1 MKKLIAA
8 LALTFTISPA
18 MAEEEMVVNIKRL
31 SMETTQAMAMAAVE
45 ECRKQGIN
53 VGVTV
58 VDRNGIPQVMLR
70 DTLAAHLTIEI
81 SKRKAYTAANFNAA
95 TSTPSASAALRPA
108 KPTKCAPRQDW
119 MQSPKTWRC
128 SEYSSFRSRQKAAFG
143 PLFFASPH
151 AMTGIDA
158 RVGAPWPVLA
168 NPPR

>member
-8 LALTFTISPA
+8 LALIFTISPA
-18 MAEEEMVVNIKRL
+18 LAEEEMVVNIKRL

-95 TSTPSASAALRPA
+95 TSTLEDRANTAVGRFDDLIMSAGGLPINVGGFI
-108 KPTKCAPRQDW
+108 
-119 MQSPKTWRC
+119 
-128 SEYSSFRSRQKAAFG
+128 YG
-143 PLFFASPH
+143 
-151 AMTGIDA
+151 GIG
-158 RVGAPWPVLA
+158 VSGAPTGETDEVCAQAGLDA
-168 NPPR
+168 VAEDLEML

>member
-31 SMETTQAMAMAAVE
+31 SMETTQKIAMAAVE

-95 TSTPSASAALRPA
+95 TSTLEDRANTAVGRFDDLIMSAGGLPINVGGFI
-108 KPTKCAPRQDW
+108 
-119 MQSPKTWRC
+119 
-128 SEYSSFRSRQKAAFG
+128 YG
-143 PLFFASPH
+143 
-151 AMTGIDA
+151 GIG
-158 RVGAPWPVLA
+158 VSGAPTGETDEVCAQAGLDA
-168 NPPR
+168 VAEDLEML

>member
-95 TSTPSASAALRPA
+95 TSTLEDRANTAVGRFDDLIMSAGGLPINVGGFI
-108 KPTKCAPRQDW
+108 
-119 MQSPKTWRC
+119 
-128 SEYSSFRSRQKAAFG
+128 YG
-143 PLFFASPH
+143 
-151 AMTGIDA
+151 GIG
-158 RVGAPWPVLA
+158 VSGAPTGETDEVCAQAGLDA
-168 NPPR
+168 VAEDLEML

>member
-8 LALTFTISPA
+8 LALTFAISPA

-31 SMETTQAMAMAAVE
+31 SMETTQKIAMAAVE
-45 ECRKQGIN
+45 ACRKQGIN

-95 TSTPSASAALRPA
+95 TSTLEDRADTAVGRFDDLIMSAGGLPINVGGFI
-108 KPTKCAPRQDW
+108 
-119 MQSPKTWRC
+119 
-128 SEYSSFRSRQKAAFG
+128 YG
-143 PLFFASPH
+143 
-151 AMTGIDA
+151 GIG
-158 RVGAPWPVLA
+158 VSGAPSGETDEMCAQAGLDAVAEDLEML
-168 NPPR
+168 

>member
-45 ECRKQGIN
+45 ACRKEGIN

-95 TSTPSASAALRPA
+95 TSTLEDRADTAVGRFDDLIMSAGGVPINVGGFI
-108 KPTKCAPRQDW
+108 
-119 MQSPKTWRC
+119 
-128 SEYSSFRSRQKAAFG
+128 YG
-143 PLFFASPH
+143 
-151 AMTGIDA
+151 GIG
-158 RVGAPWPVLA
+158 VSGAPSGETDEMCAQAGLDAVAEDLEML
-168 NPPR
+168 

>member
-1 MKKLIAA
+1 MKKLAAA
-8 LALTFTISPA
+8 LALTLTMSPA

-45 ECRKQGIN
+45 ACRKEGIN

-95 TSTPSASAALRPA
+95 TSTLEDRADTAVGRFDDLIMSAGGVPINVGGFI
-108 KPTKCAPRQDW
+108 
-119 MQSPKTWRC
+119 
-128 SEYSSFRSRQKAAFG
+128 YG
-143 PLFFASPH
+143 
-151 AMTGIDA
+151 GIG
-158 RVGAPWPVLA
+158 VSGAPSGETDEMCAQAGLDAVA
-168 NPPR
+168 NDL